1 VAWAWEAL
9 VGVTMQSG
17 RTVPGVE
24 NRGFLMYDVRTEVKE
39 GELCVNISLLGMLA
53 ERQWRKSPEEAEE
66 GAGA

>member
-1 VAWAWEAL
+1 MPWRL
-9 VGVTMQSG
+9 VGLTMQSG

-24 NRGFLMYDVRTEVKE
+24 NRGFLMYAARTEVKE

>member
-1 VAWAWEAL
+1 
-9 VGVTMQSG
+9 MQSG

-39 GELCVNISLLGMLA
+39 GELCVKMSSLGMLA